1 MASTGSPAAITT
13 PRVVVV
19 AIDQDPSSKPTDSR
33 PSTDSHHGPWIAAV
47 VNSARQKASR
57 KTSSQIRASGTLLVS
72 ELGTERSDHP
82 RIGPASRASM
92 VASAHRATP
101 TTTTARSPY
110 GQLSSRRRPSRTFA
124 STAWSTTDRTAAP
137 GRRAVTARRSSS

>member
-1 MASTGSPAAITT
+1 MASSGIPAASTT
-13 PRVVVV
+13 PRVVLVE
-19 AIDQDPSSKPTDSR
+19 IDQAPSRSPTDSR

-47 VNSARQKASR
+47 VNSARQNASR
-57 KTSSQIRASGTLLVS
+57 KTSSQTRASGTLLVS

-82 RIGPASRASM
+82 RIGPANSASR
-92 VASAHRATP
+92 VATPHSTTP

-124 STAWSTTDRTAAP
+124 RTAWSTTDRTAAP
-137 GRRAVTARRSSS
+137 GRRAVTVRRSSS